1 MFPFAPSQPFPRR
14 IAVIQGHPDER
25 EDHFGHALAEAYSE
39 AAIEAGHEVR
49 SVIVAQLEFPQIRT
63 REEWSSNEVPEAIQ
77 AAQEVI
83 WWAEHLL
90 VVHPLWLGMV
100 PATFKSFLEQ
110 VFRPGFAVD
119 ARSGTWTKR
128 LGGRSARVVVTMGM
142 SATMYR
148 WGLGH
153 HAAELLGRS
162 VFDFAGIAPVRTDL
176 IGQVDRHTAQD
187 NVRWLERM
195 RMLGAQ
201 AR

>member
-1 MFPFAPSQPFPRR
+1 MFSFASTKPRGR
-14 IAVIQGHPDER
+14 RVAIIQGHPDEN
-25 EDHFGHALAEAYSE
+25 EDHFGHALAEAYAD
-39 AAIEAGHEVR
+39 AAIDAGHEVR
-49 SVIVAQLEFPQIRT
+49 SVIVAQLEFPQIHT
-63 REEWSSNEVPEAIQ
+63 REEWSSSEVPEVIQ
-77 AAQEVI
+77 AAQDVI

-90 VVHPLWLGMV
+90 VVHPLWLGMM

-119 ARSGTWTKR
+119 ASSGGWKKR

-162 VFDFAGIAPVRTDL
+162 VLNFAGISPVRTDL
-176 IGQVDRHTAQD
+176 IGDVDRHRAQD

-195 RMLGAQ
+195 RVLGAQ